1 MACAVLRYVNKHT
14 NINITMQEKNM
25 WISVFSARLRSAMKA
40 NLLTQSKL
48 AEITK
53 IRQTTVSDY
62 LNGKTVPAADVFMR
76 LAQALGVS
84 MEWLCGQDTEGSEMI
99 NEMQA
104 KKEVMRLKAKLR
116 NARKTLEGAYE
127 LALEALIL
135 EEEIEEEN

>member
-1 MACAVLRYVNKHT
+1 
-14 NINITMQEKNM
+14 MQEKNM
-25 WISVFSARLRSAMKA
+25 WISVFSARLRSAMKS
-40 NLLTQSKL
+40 NSLTQSKL

-84 MEWLCGQDTEGSEMI
+84 MEWLCGQETEGRERSDE
-99 NEMQA
+99 NMQPQ
-104 KKEVMRLKAKLR
+104 KEVIRLKAKLR

>member
-1 MACAVLRYVNKHT
+1 
-14 NINITMQEKNM
+14 
-25 WISVFSARLRSAMKA
+25 MKA
-40 NLLTQSKL
+40 NSLTQSKL

-84 MEWLCGQDTEGSEMI
+84 MEWLCGQDTEGREMT
-99 NEMQA
+99 NEMQT

-135 EEEIEEEN
+135 EEEIDEEN

>member
-1 MACAVLRYVNKHT
+1 
-14 NINITMQEKNM
+14 MQEKNM

-40 NLLTQSKL
+40 NSLTQSKL

-84 MEWLCGQDTEGSEMI
+84 MEWLCGQDTEGREMT
-99 NEMQA
+99 NEMQT